1 MLPNFY
7 RYVLRSLVWLV
18 HLDWLQEHPGGA
30 QVILKYA
37 GTDATAAFVPIHPPD
52 ALKKHLPAPRHLGNL
67 SEASV
72 PALNQRR
79 QKTKDELRIES
90 ARKRMPPLNR
100 ILNLEDIEVR
110 NCVLAEYCVCL
121 KRA

>member
-1 MLPNFY
+1 
-7 RYVLRSLVWLV
+7 VV

-37 GTDATAAFVPIHPPD
+37 GTDATAAFVPIHSPD
-52 ALKKHLPAPRHLGNL
+52 ALKKHLPAPKHLGVL

-72 PALNQRR
+72 LALNQR

-90 ARKRMPPLNR
+90 ARKRMPPISR
-100 ILNLEDIEVR
+100 ILNLEDIEVGH
-110 NCVLAEYCVCL
+110 CFLAEYRVCL
-121 KRA
+121 QRA